1 MALSAETKVGIM
13 MVVVLVLI
21 VVLVFGVGGMDLFA
35 GGKEIKVMFDS
46 TSGVA
51 AGSAVELAGVS
62 CGTVKDISFMDIVE
76 DGKPKTLVVAT
87 LKVKDTTQ
95 IHADSQI
102 YISSSGMLGEKY
114 VNITTGTP
122 GSALAPANM
131 VFRGTDLSDISI
143 LITKVNQ
150 LAEGLQLSLKGINE
164 ILDPETIKDV
174 KGTMA
179 SLNVFT
185 ASLEKSSGDLTAS
198 LASLRSIS
206 SSVDKGEGTLGK
218 LIKHSE
224 IYDDLRLTI
233 ADLQSLIKD
242 IKEHPGKYINI
253 SVF

>member
-1 MALSAETKVGIM
+1 MALSAEAKVGMM

-46 TSGVA
+46 TSGIA
-51 AGSAVELAGVS
+51 AGSAVELAGVA
-62 CGTVKDISFMDIVE
+62 CGTVKEVSYMDVVE
-76 DGKPKTLVVAT
+76 EGKPKTLVVAT
-87 LKVKDTTQ
+87 LKIKDTTQ
-95 IHADSQI
+95 VHVDSQV

-114 VNITTGTP
+114 INITTGTP
-122 GSALAPANM
+122 GSELAPASM

-150 LAEGLQLSLKGINE
+150 LAEGMQLTLKGINE
-164 ILDPETIKDV
+164 ILDPQTIKDV

-179 SLNVFT
+179 SLNVFSK
-185 ASLEKSSGDLTAS
+185 ALEDSSGNWTAS

-206 SSVDKGEGTLGK
+206 SSVDQGDGTLGK
-218 LIKHSE
+218 LIKDRE

-233 ADLQSLIKD
+233 ADLQALIKD
-242 IKEHPGKYINI
+242 IKENPGRYIKI